1 MISAFWR
8 FRRIVERLGS
18 SRLSQMVCCAYI
30 PYLEVLPEWRGKGI
44 GSESMRRMMAKLETI
59 YAIDLICDENVQEFY
74 ERLGFR
80 ESRAMT
86 IRNYSQGL

>member
-8 FRRIVERLGS
+8 FRRIVGWLGS
-18 SRLSQMVCCAYI
+18 PRLSQMMCCAYI
-30 PYLEVLPEWRGKGI
+30 PYLEVLPKWRGKGI
-44 GSESMRRMMAKLETI
+44 GSELMRRMMAKLETI
-59 YAIDLICDENVQEFY
+59 YPIGLICDENVQRFY
-74 ERLGFR
+74 EKLGFR